1 MGLYTVHIC
10 YLTWM
15 FNVGGPL
22 LNGGM
27 TSTTIAPLEQLNA
40 LLEEVCASA
49 EVERQFDAAAA
60 GELVDMLVLA
70 GRVQRR
76 LEAVIIEATAQV
88 LERDTRERDA
98 RVSTRA
104 GCRDAAELL
113 RRTLR
118 VDGQTARKYV
128 AAARG
133 VHRDVELTSGA
144 QLPAQYEQLRAAL
157 RDGELSVGGFL
168 ACTGPID
175 AAHPRLSREQI
186 ARADAVLATAARGH
200 DLDTGEAGGPPP
212 STDELSAFAH
222 RIVAHLDPD
231 GEDLDGARADRRR
244 GLTLGRLRDGGVP
257 VRGTLLPEVAAQ
269 LQRIW
274 DSILNP
280 KAESPSGTG
289 VSFGPASAP
298 DDDEPID
305 ERTPAQ
311 KRHDALAIALGVAA
325 ASGGLPTLGGAA
337 PTLVVSVSAS
347 DYAAGSGRAT
357 VEGTG
362 WDVPLAVAA
371 HTGCAGGIQRVLFD
385 EHGAIVGIGTSA
397 RIFNA
402 LQRRAIVLRDR
413 ECLIPGCHVPATWC
427 EVHHVREHADGGP
440 THTSNGVALCWH
452 HHRTLDVSGWQVRMR
467 KGAPEI
473 RGPGWWDPGGQ
484 WRRPQTHAG
493 SDDGLAAALARERV
507 P

>member
-1 MGLYTVHIC
+1 
-10 YLTWM
+10 
-15 FNVGGPL
+15 
-22 LNGGM
+22 M
-27 TSTTIAPLEQLNA
+27 TSTTNASLEQLNA
-40 LLEEVCASA
+40 LLEEVCASV
-49 EVERQFDAAAA
+49 EVERQFDGASAI
-60 GELVDMLVLA
+60 ELVQTLVLA
-70 GRVQRR
+70 GRAQRR
-76 LEAVIIEATAQV
+76 LEGLIVEVTAQV
-88 LERDTRERDA
+88 LERDMRERDA

-118 VDGQTARKYV
+118 VDGQTARRHV
-128 AAARG
+128 TAARG

-144 QLPAQYEQLRAAL
+144 QLPATYEHLHAAL
-157 RDGELSVGGFL
+157 LDGELSLSGFL
-168 ACTGPID
+168 ACTAPID
-175 AAHPRLSREQI
+175 AAHPRLTLADI
-186 ARADAVLATAARGH
+186 ARADAVLADAARGH
-200 DLDTGEAGGPPP
+200 DLETGEAGGPAPT
-212 STDELSAFAH
+212 TDELSAFAH

-231 GEDLDGARADRRR
+231 GEDPDGTQADRRR
-244 GLTLGRLRDGGVP
+244 GITLGRLRDGVVP
-257 VRGTLLPEVAAQ
+257 VRGALLPEVAGQ
-269 LQRIW
+269 LQRLW

-280 KAESPSGTG
+280 KADAVSATG
-289 VSFGPASAP
+289 VAFGPAADP
-298 DDDEPID
+298 DDDEPAD

-311 KRHDALAIALGVAA
+311 KRHDALATALGAAA
-325 ASGGLPTLGGAA
+325 ASGQLPALGGAA

-347 DYAAGSGRAT
+347 DYAAGTGRASI
-357 VEGTG
+357 EGTG

-385 EHGAIVGIGTSA
+385 ERGAIIGIGTSA

-452 HHRTLDVSGWQVRMR
+452 HHRTLDLSGWQIRMR
-467 KGAPEI
+467 HGVPEI
-473 RGPGWWDPGGQ
+473 RGPGWWDPGGR
-484 WRRPQTHAG
+484 WRRPRTRAG